1 MLKQY
6 LLIRRFS
13 KGGIFLLLLCLVLT
27 FGCTDSSSTSPNSRS
42 AFAPT
47 SPVADSQ
54 PAEAANVQTNGSAKA
69 DASVI
74 STKAN
79 LREGPGKTYA
89 SLLELEK
96 GDALNLQGRRTGAWY
111 SVIHVRS
118 GKVGWVHG
126 NSIKL
131 LDPQAI
137 TSTTQPKLVNTSPRP
152 SSTQIS
158 RTDTSTS
165 RRPVR
170 SDSAPEG
177 ASARCNDGTYSF
189 SQNRRGTCSHHGGV
203 AEWL

>member
-1 MLKQY
+1 MSKQY
-6 LLIRRFS
+6 FIRRFS
-13 KGGIFLLLLCLVLT
+13 KGSVMLLLLCLHLT
-27 FGCTDSSSTSPNSRS
+27 FGCTDTSSTRTISHS
-42 AFAPT
+42 ALGPDP
-47 SPVADSQ
+47 PVANPQ
-54 PAEAANVQTNGSAKA
+54 PREATSVQTNNSAKV

-79 LREGPGKTYA
+79 LREGPGLTYA
-89 SLLELEK
+89 SLLELGK
-96 GDALNLQGRRTGAWY
+96 GDALNLQGRRMGAWY

-131 LDPQAI
+131 LEPQAI
-137 TSTTQPKLVNTSPRP
+137 TSTTQPKLVDTSPRP
-152 SSTQIS
+152 SPTQTS
-158 RTDTSTS
+158 RPDTSIS

-170 SDSAPEG
+170 SDTAPPG